1 MIVNLSQS
9 REELGQRNR
18 RLVLRQVLFRG
29 PISRS
34 AIASRVG
41 LTQATVSRITR
52 ELIDAGLIEEGDT
65 IADHRADHRPDRRP
79 DRRASRRP
87 GRRFVGLRI
96 RPTGCFIAG
105 ISINVFRQDVVVAD
119 LANAPIASRRLRFAS
134 LHDPDTVLRTTA
146 EALDTLI
153 DDTGLDR
160 QRLIGC
166 GIVVTGSVDP
176 QRCRLRSAPALGW
189 KDIDLRESIGSR
201 LKAPAYAD
209 SIPNAKNLTA
219 HGFGSTKGLDNVVLL
234 NVSLAVGCSLM
245 LDGRLL
251 RGPQFNAGLVESF
264 AIPDEATGE
273 LRALDHIAGGLAVVG
288 EVEGKPSA
296 NGGPAA
302 SRLVE
307 IMRNAASG
315 DAPSRAALHRA
326 GRALAFAVTSI
337 HAILHPEVVLLS
349 GPLIE
354 SESYCSGVRQR
365 IVELAGAGFLNEC
378 LRFSHLSNQEAA
390 CSLAIFRALVE
401 DDVSLPPAAARG
413 IAS

>member
-1 MIVNLSQS
+1 MIVSLSRS

-34 AIASRVG
+34 AIATRIG

-52 ELIDAGLIEEGDT
+52 ELIDAGLIEEGEAVTD
-65 IADHRADHRPDRRP
+65 
-79 DRRASRRP
+79 RRP
-87 GRRFVGLRI
+87 GRRFVGLRV

-105 ISINVFRQDVVVAD
+105 TSINVFRQDVLVAD
-119 LANAPIASRRLRFAS
+119 LTNAPIASRRLRFDS
-134 LHDPDTVLRTTA
+134 LDDPQSVLRRTA
-146 EALDTLI
+146 GALDALI

-160 QRLIGC
+160 ERLVGC

-176 QRCRLRSAPALGW
+176 ARCRLRSAPALGW
-189 KDIDLRESIGSR
+189 KDVDLRDEVESR
-201 LKAPAYAD
+201 LKVPVFAD

-219 HGFGSTKGLDNVVLL
+219 HGFGSAKDLDNVALL

-251 RGPQFNAGLVESF
+251 RGPQFNAGLIESF
-264 AIPDEATGE
+264 AIPDERTGE
-273 LRALDHIAGGLAVVG
+273 LCPVDRIAGGLAVVG
-288 EVEGKPSA
+288 EVEGKPFA

-302 SRLVE
+302 SALVE
-307 IMRNAASG
+307 IMRNAAGG
-315 DAPSRAALHRA
+315 DAASRAALHRA

-354 SESYCSGVRQR
+354 SESFCSGVRRR
-365 IVELAGAGFLNEC
+365 IVELAGAEFLNKR

-401 DDVSLPPAAARG
+401 DDVSSTPAASRG

>member
-34 AIASRVG
+34 AIASRIG

-52 ELIDAGLIEEGDT
+52 ELIDAGLIEEGEA
-65 IADHRADHRPDRRP
+65 IAG
-79 DRRASRRP
+79 RRP
-87 GRRFVGLRI
+87 GRRFVGLRV

-105 ISINVFRQDVVVAD
+105 VSINVFRQDVVVAD
-119 LANAPIASRRLRFAS
+119 LTNAPIASRRLRFES
-134 LHDPDTVLRTTA
+134 LDDARSVLRETA
-146 EALDTLI
+146 GALNALI

-160 QRLIGC
+160 ERLIGC

-176 QRCRLRSAPALGW
+176 ARCRLRSAPALGW
-189 KDIDLRESIGSR
+189 NDVDLRESIASR
-201 LKAPAYAD
+201 LKVPVFAD

-219 HGFGSTKGLDNVVLL
+219 HGFGSAKGLDDVALL

-251 RGPQFNAGLVESF
+251 RGPQFNAGLIESF
-264 AIPDEATGE
+264 AIPDETTGE
-273 LRALDHIAGGLAVVG
+273 LRPLDRIAGGLAVVG
-288 EVEGKPSA
+288 EVENRLFA

-302 SRLVE
+302 TRLVE
-307 IMRNAASG
+307 IMRNAAGG
-315 DAPSRAALHRA
+315 DAPSRAALNRA
-326 GRALAFAVTSI
+326 GRALAFAITSI

-349 GPLIE
+349 GPLID
-354 SESYCSGVRQR
+354 SESYCSGVRRR
-365 IVELAGAGFLNEC
+365 IVELAGADFLNKR

-401 DDVSLPPAAARG
+401 DDVSAPPAAARG

>member
-34 AIASRVG
+34 AIAARVG

-52 ELIDAGLIEEGDT
+52 ELIDAGLIEEGDA
-65 IADHRADHRPDRRP
+65 IAD
-79 DRRASRRP
+79 RRP
-87 GRRFVGLRI
+87 GRRFVGLRV

-105 ISINVFRQDVVVAD
+105 VSINVFRQGVVVAD
-119 LANAPIASRRLRFAS
+119 LANAPIASRRLRFDS
-134 LHDPDTVLRTTA
+134 LDDARSVLDSA
-146 EALDTLI
+146 AGELDALI

-160 QRLIGC
+160 ERLIGC

-176 QRCRLRSAPALGW
+176 ARCRLRSAPALGW
-189 KDIDLRESIGSR
+189 SDVALGEPIASR
-201 LKAPAYAD
+201 LKVPVFAD

-219 HGFGSTKGLDNVVLL
+219 HGFGSTKGLDDVALL

-251 RGPQFNAGLVESF
+251 RGPRFNTGLIESF
-264 AIPDEATGE
+264 AIPEEATGE
-273 LRALDHIAGGLAVVG
+273 LRPLDHIAGGLAVVG
-288 EVEGKPSA
+288 GMDGKPSA
-296 NGGPAA
+296 NGSRAA

-307 IMRNAASG
+307 IMRDAAAG

-354 SESYCSGVRQR
+354 SESYCAGVRQR
-365 IVELAGAGFLNEC
+365 IVELAGSEFLNKR

-401 DDVSLPPAAARG
+401 DGVSSPPAAARG
-413 IAS
+413 VAS

>member
-34 AIASRVG
+34 AIATRIG

-52 ELIDAGLIEEGDT
+52 ELIDAGLIEEGET
-65 IADHRADHRPDRRP
+65 IAG
-79 DRRASRRP
+79 RRP
-87 GRRFVGLRI
+87 GRRFVGLRVK
-96 RPTGCFIAG
+96 PTGCFIAG

-119 LANAPIASRRLRFAS
+119 LTNAPIASRRLRFES
-134 LHDPDTVLRTTA
+134 LDNAQSVLRTTA
-146 EALDTLI
+146 GALDALI
-153 DDTGLDR
+153 DDSGLDR
-160 QRLIGC
+160 ERLIGC

-176 QRCRLRSAPALGW
+176 ARCRLRSAPALGW
-189 KDIDLRESIGSR
+189 KDVDLREAVESR
-201 LKAPAYAD
+201 LKVPVFAD

-219 HGFGSTKGLDNVVLL
+219 HGFGSARGVDDVALL

-251 RGPQFNAGLVESF
+251 RGPQFNAGLIESF

-273 LRALDHIAGGLAVVG
+273 LLPLDHIAGGLAVVG
-288 EVEGKPSA
+288 EVAGRPFA

-302 SRLVE
+302 SQLVA
-307 IMRNAASG
+307 IMRDAAAG
-315 DAPSRAALHRA
+315 DARSCAALHRA

-337 HAILHPEVVLLS
+337 HAILHPEVVLLC

-354 SESYCSGVRQR
+354 SESYCSGVRRR
-365 IVELAGAGFLNEC
+365 IVELAGADFLNKR
-378 LRFSHLSNQEAA
+378 LRFSPLSNQEAA

-401 DDVSLPPAAARG
+401 DDVSSHPVAARG
-413 IAS
+413 VAS

>member
-34 AIASRVG
+34 AIATRIG

-52 ELIDAGLIEEGDT
+52 ELIDAGLIEEGET
-65 IADHRADHRPDRRP
+65 IAG
-79 DRRASRRP
+79 RRP
-87 GRRFVGLRI
+87 GRRFVGLRAK
-96 RPTGCFIAG
+96 PTGCFIAG
-105 ISINVFRQDVVVAD
+105 VSINVFRQDVVVAD
-119 LANAPIASRRLRFAS
+119 LTNAPIASRRLRFES
-134 LHDPDTVLRTTA
+134 LDDAQSVLGGTA
-146 EALDTLI
+146 DALHALI

-160 QRLIGC
+160 ERLVGC

-176 QRCRLRSAPALGW
+176 ARCRLRSAPALGW
-189 KDIDLRESIGSR
+189 SDVDLGESIAAR
-201 LKAPAYAD
+201 LKVPVFAD

-219 HGFGSTKGLDNVVLL
+219 HGFGSARGVDDVALL

-251 RGPQFNAGLVESF
+251 RGPRFNAGLIESF
-264 AIPDEATGE
+264 AIPDETTGA
-273 LRALDHIAGGLAVVG
+273 LRPLDHIAGGLAVVG
-288 EVEGKPSA
+288 EVEGRPFA

-307 IMRNAASG
+307 IMRDAAGG

-326 GRALAFAVTSI
+326 GRALAFAITSI
-337 HAILHPEVVLLS
+337 HAILHPEVVLLC
-349 GPLIE
+349 GPLID
-354 SESYCSGVRQR
+354 SESYCSGVRRR
-365 IVELAGAGFLNEC
+365 IVELAGADFLNQR
-378 LRFSHLSNQEAA
+378 LRFSPLSNQEAA

-401 DDVSLPPAAARG
+401 DDVSAPPAAVRG
-413 IAS
+413 VAS

>member
-1 MIVNLSQS
+1 MIVNLSQT

-34 AIASRVG
+34 AIATRIG

-52 ELIDAGLIEEGDT
+52 ELIDAGLIEEGDA
-65 IADHRADHRPDRRP
+65 IAD
-79 DRRASRRP
+79 RRP

-96 RPTGCFIAG
+96 KPTGCFIAG
-105 ISINVFRQDVVVAD
+105 ISINVFRQDVMVAD
-119 LANAPIASRRLRFAS
+119 LTNAPIASRRLRFGS
-134 LHDPDTVLRTTA
+134 LDDAEAVLRETA
-146 EALDTLI
+146 GALDALI
-153 DDTGLDR
+153 DETGLDR
-160 QRLIGC
+160 ERLVGC

-176 QRCRLRSAPALGW
+176 LRCRLRSAPALGW
-189 KDIDLRESIGSR
+189 TDVDLGETVGSR
-201 LKAPAYAD
+201 LKVPVFAD

-219 HGFGSTKGLDNVVLL
+219 HGFGSAKGLDDVALL

-251 RGPQFNAGLVESF
+251 RGPEFNAGLIESF
-264 AIPDEATGE
+264 AIPEERTGA
-273 LRALDHIAGGLAVVG
+273 LRPLDHIAGGLAVVG
-288 EVEGKPSA
+288 EMEGKLSA
-296 NGGPAA
+296 NGSRAA

-307 IMRNAASG
+307 IMRDAAAG
-315 DAPSRAALHRA
+315 DAPSRAALNRA

-354 SESYCSGVRQR
+354 SESYCAGVRQR
-365 IVELAGAGFLNEC
+365 IVELAGPEFLNKR

-401 DDVSLPPAAARG
+401 DDVSSPPAAARG
-413 IAS
+413 AAS

>member
-1 MIVNLSQS
+1 MIISFSQS

-18 RLVLRQVLFRG
+18 RLVLRQILFRG
-29 PISRS
+29 PLSRS

-41 LTQATVSRITR
+41 LTRATVSRITR
-52 ELIDAGLIEEGDT
+52 ELIDAGLVEEGET
-65 IADHRADHRPDRRP
+65 IGEG
-79 DRRASRRP
+79 RP

-105 ISINVFRQDVVVAD
+105 ISINVFRQDIVVSD
-119 LANAPIASRRLRFAS
+119 LTNAPLASQRLRFES
-134 LHDPDTVLRTTA
+134 LDDADSVLGKTA
-146 EALDTLI
+146 GALDALI

-160 QRLIGC
+160 KRLIGC

-189 KDIDLRESIGSR
+189 TGADLRETVGSR
-201 LKAPAYAD
+201 LNVPVFAD

-219 HGFGSTKGLDNVVLL
+219 HGFGSTKGLDDVALL

-251 RGPQFNAGLVESF
+251 RGPEFRAGLIESF
-264 AIPDEATGE
+264 AIPDESTGE
-273 LRALDHIAGGLAVVG
+273 LRPVDRIAGGLAVVD
-288 EVEGKPSA
+288 EVDRTRSA
-296 NGGPAA
+296 NGGRSA

-307 IMRNAASG
+307 IMHNAAHG
-315 DAPSRAALHRA
+315 DPRSQAALHRA

-354 SESYCSGVRQR
+354 SESYCSGVRRR
-365 IVELAGAGFLNEC
+365 IVELAGSSFLNER
-378 LRFSHLSNQEAA
+378 LRFSYLSNQEAA

-401 DDVSLPPAAARG
+401 DDVSSQVAAVQS

>member
-1 MIVNLSQS
+1 MIVSLSQS

-18 RLVLRQVLFRG
+18 RLVLRQVLFQG

-34 AIASRVG
+34 AIASRIG

-52 ELIDAGLIEEGDT
+52 ELIDAGLIEEGDA
-65 IADHRADHRPDRRP
+65 IAD
-79 DRRASRRP
+79 RRP
-87 GRRFVGLRI
+87 GRRFVGLRV

-105 ISINVFRQDVVVAD
+105 VSINVFRQDVVVAD
-119 LANAPIASRRLRFAS
+119 LTNAPIASRRLRFEPLDDAQS
-134 LHDPDTVLRTTA
+134 VLRATA
-146 EALDTLI
+146 GSLDALI

-160 QRLIGC
+160 KRLIGC

-176 QRCRLRSAPALGW
+176 ARCRLRSAPALGW
-189 KDIDLRESIGSR
+189 NDVDLGEPIASR
-201 LKAPAYAD
+201 LKVPVFAD
-209 SIPNAKNLTA
+209 SIPNAKNLAA
-219 HGFGSTKGLDNVVLL
+219 HGFGSAKGLDDVALL

-251 RGPQFNAGLVESF
+251 RGPRFNAGLIESF
-264 AIPDEATGE
+264 AIPEEATGE
-273 LRALDHIAGGLAVVG
+273 LRPLDRIAGGLAVVG

-296 NGGPAA
+296 NGGRAA

-307 IMRNAASG
+307 IMRDAAGG
-315 DAPSRAALHRA
+315 DAPARAALERA

-354 SESYCSGVRQR
+354 SESYCSGIRRR
-365 IVELAGAGFLNEC
+365 IVELAGPDFLNER

-390 CSLAIFRALVE
+390 CSLAMFRALVE
-401 DDVSLPPAAARG
+401 DDVSSATAAARG

>member
-1 MIVNLSQS
+1 MIVNLFRT
-9 REELGQRNR
+9 REELAQRNR
-18 RLVLRQVLFRG
+18 RLVLRQVLFRS

-34 AIASRVG
+34 AIAASVG

-65 IADHRADHRPDRRP
+65 IVGG
-79 DRRASRRP
+79 RP

-96 RPTGCFIAG
+96 KPTGCFIAG

-119 LANAPIASRRLRFAS
+119 LGNAPIASRRLRFES
-134 LHDPDTVLRTTA
+134 LVDAGSVLSKA
-146 EALDTLI
+146 AGALDALI
-153 DDTGLDR
+153 DETGFDR
-160 QRLIGC
+160 ERLVGC

-176 QRCRLRSAPALGW
+176 LRCRLRSAPALGW
-189 KDIDLRESIGSR
+189 QDVDLRGPVGSR
-201 LKAPAYAD
+201 LKVPVFAD

-219 HGFGSTKGLDNVVLL
+219 HGFGSTKGLDNVALL

-251 RGPQFNAGLVESF
+251 RGPQFNAGLIESF
-264 AIPDEATGE
+264 AIPEEATGK
-273 LRALDHIAGGLAVVG
+273 LRPLDHIAGGLAVVG
-288 EVEGKPSA
+288 EMEGRPFV
-296 NGGPAA
+296 NGSQAA
-302 SRLVE
+302 SRLVD
-307 IMRNAASG
+307 IMRNAAGG
-315 DAPSRAALHRA
+315 DASSRAALHRA

-365 IVELAGAGFLNEC
+365 IVELAGAEFLNKR

-401 DDVSLPPAAARG
+401 DDVSLPAAATRG

>member
-1 MIVNLSQS
+1 MIVNLSQT

-34 AIASRVG
+34 AIASRIG

-52 ELIDAGLIEEGDT
+52 ELIDAGLIEEGEA
-65 IADHRADHRPDRRP
+65 IAD
-79 DRRASRRP
+79 RRP
-87 GRRFVGLRI
+87 GRRFVGLRVK
-96 RPTGCFIAG
+96 PTGCFIAG
-105 ISINVFRQDVVVAD
+105 VSINVFRQDVVVAD
-119 LANAPIASRRLRFAS
+119 LTNAPIASRRLRF
-134 LHDPDTVLRTTA
+134 
-146 EALDTLI
+146 EALDDARSVLGETAGALSALI

-160 QRLIGC
+160 ERLIGC

-176 QRCRLRSAPALGW
+176 ARCRLRSAPALGW
-189 KDIDLRESIGSR
+189 NDVDLRESIASR
-201 LKAPAYAD
+201 LKVPVFAD

-219 HGFGSTKGLDNVVLL
+219 HGFGSAKGVDDVALL

-251 RGPQFNAGLVESF
+251 RGPQFNAGLIESF
-264 AIPDEATGE
+264 AIPDETTGE
-273 LRALDHIAGGLAVVG
+273 LRPLDRIAGGLAVVG
-288 EVEGKPSA
+288 EVEGRPFA

-302 SRLVE
+302 SRAGRDHAQRRRRRRTVA
-307 IMRNAASG
+307 RGA
-315 DAPSRAALHRA
+315 HRA
-326 GRALAFAVTSI
+326 GRALAFAITSI

-349 GPLIE
+349 GPLID
-354 SESYCSGVRQR
+354 SESYCSGVRRR
-365 IVELAGAGFLNEC
+365 IVELAGADFLNKR

-401 DDVSLPPAAARG
+401 DDVSAPPAAARG
-413 IAS
+413 IAP

>member
-1 MIVNLSQS
+1 MIVSLSQS

-18 RLVLRQVLFRG
+18 RLVLQQVLFG
-29 PISRS
+29 APISRS
-34 AIASRVG
+34 AIAARVG

-52 ELIDAGLIEEGDT
+52 ELIDAGLIEEGETFRD
-65 IADHRADHRPDRRP
+65 
-79 DRRASRRP
+79 RRP

-96 RPTGCFIAG
+96 KPTGCFIAG

-119 LANAPIASRRLRFAS
+119 LTNAPLASRRLHFESFGDANS
-134 LHDPDTVLRTTA
+134 VLRSTA
-146 EALDTLI
+146 GALEALI
-153 DDTGLDR
+153 DETGLDR
-160 QRLIGC
+160 ERLIAC

-189 KDIDLRESIGSR
+189 SDVDLREPVGSR
-201 LKAPAYAD
+201 LKVPVFAD

-219 HGFGSTKGLDNVVLL
+219 HGFGSTKGLDDVALL

-251 RGPQFNAGLVESF
+251 RGPEFNAGLLESF
-264 AIPDEATGE
+264 VIPDESTGE
-273 LRALDHIAGGLAVVG
+273 LRPVDRIAGGLAVVD
-288 EVEGKPSA
+288 EVRSDWHA
-296 NGGPAA
+296 NGSQAA

-307 IMRNAASG
+307 IMRDATNG
-315 DAPSRAALHRA
+315 DSHARTALHRA

-337 HAILHPEVVLLS
+337 HAILHPDAVLLS

-354 SESYCSGVRQR
+354 SESFCRGVRQR
-365 IVELAGAGFLNEC
+365 VVELAGAGFMNQR

-401 DDVSLPPAAARG
+401 DDVSSQAAAIRG
-413 IAS
+413 IAA

>member
-1 MIVNLSQS
+1 MIVSLSQS

-34 AIASRVG
+34 AIATRIG

-52 ELIDAGLIEEGDT
+52 ELIDSGLIEEGET
-65 IADHRADHRPDRRP
+65 IAD
-79 DRRASRRP
+79 RRP
-87 GRRFVGLRI
+87 GRRFVGLRVK
-96 RPTGCFIAG
+96 PGGCFIAG
-105 ISINVFRQDVVVAD
+105 VSINVFRQDVVVAD
-119 LANAPIASRRLRFAS
+119 LANAPIASRRLRFES
-134 LHDPDTVLRTTA
+134 LDDAQSVLHRTA
-146 EALDTLI
+146 GALDALI
-153 DDTGLDR
+153 DDAGLDR
-160 QRLIGC
+160 ERLLGC

-176 QRCRLRSAPALGW
+176 ARCRLRSAPALGW
-189 KDIDLRESIGSR
+189 SDADLRESIASR
-201 LKAPAYAD
+201 LKVPVFAD

-219 HGFGSTKGLDNVVLL
+219 HGFGSTKGLDDVALL

-251 RGPQFNAGLVESF
+251 RGPEFNAGLIESF
-264 AIPDEATGE
+264 AIPDETTGD
-273 LRALDHIAGGLAVVG
+273 LRPLDHIAGGLAVVG
-288 EVEGKPSA
+288 EVEGRPPA
-296 NGGPAA
+296 NGGRAA

-307 IMRNAASG
+307 IMRDGASG
-315 DAPSRAALHRA
+315 DAPSQAALHRA

-337 HAILHPEVVLLS
+337 HAILHPEVILLS

-354 SESYCSGVRQR
+354 SESYCTGVRQR
-365 IVELAGAGFLNEC
+365 IVELAGADFLNKR

-401 DDVSLPPAAARG
+401 GDVSSPPATARG